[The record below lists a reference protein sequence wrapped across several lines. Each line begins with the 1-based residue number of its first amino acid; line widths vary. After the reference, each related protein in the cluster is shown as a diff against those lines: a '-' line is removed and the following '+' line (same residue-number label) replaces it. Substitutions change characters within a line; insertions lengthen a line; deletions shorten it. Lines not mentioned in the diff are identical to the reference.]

1 MTQTVIRKMTA
12 NEETLGFQTEV
23 KQLLHLMV
31 HSLYSN
37 REIFL
42 RELISNANDACDKLR
57 FLALDAPDLMEAD
70 AEMSVRISIDP
81 ESKELVISDNGIGMT
96 RDDVISNLG
105 TIAKSGTAEFIKNLS
120 GDSKQDANLIG
131 QFGVGFYSAFIVAD
145 GVVVR
150 TRRAGN
156 NAADA
161 VEWSSDGDGQYT
173 IKTIEKAERGTEIR
187 LTLKEDASE
196 FGETYRIRHLVTK
209 YSDHVSIPV
218 YLKNDVEKDDESEA
232 KSEWDQVNQATA
244 LWTRPRTEITDEEY
258 TEFYKHVAHDFEDPM
273 TWSHH
278 KVEGKSEYTGL
289 LYVPARA
296 PYDLWNR
303 ESPRGLKLYVQRV
316 FIMDRAEEFLPLYL
330 RFIRGVVD
338 SSDLS
343 LNVSREI
350 LQKDARV
357 EAMKS
362 AVTRRAL
369 DMLAKLAKDDSE
381 KYQKFWEM
389 FGECLKEGPAEDH
402 QNKERITKLLRF
414 ASTHASTPAQNVGVE
429 DYIARM
435 VDGQKDI
442 YYLVAESHTNGLGSP
457 YLEAFKKRGIEV
469 LVLSDRIDEWLMGHL
484 QEYKDHQ
491 FADVTRDGLT
501 LPGEGKDEKKEQ
513 NKESK
518 EHKALIKRMKEALT
532 EQVEDVKPSVRLTDS
547 AAVLVLTEHDMGPQM
562 RQIMEAAGQSMPVS
576 KPILEINTD
585 HSLLMRLESEADE
598 SRFQELARLV
608 FDHAQLGAEGKL
620 DDAPGYLKRVNAL
633 LTELS
638 V

>member
-70 AEMSVRISIDP
+70 AEMSVRISVDP

-145 GVVVR
+145 RVVVR

-156 NAADA
+156 EAADA
-161 VEWSSDGDGQYT
+161 VQWSSDGDGQYT

-402 QNKERITKLLRF
+402 QNKERIIKLLRF
-414 ASTHASTPAQNVGVE
+414 ASTHASMPAQNVGVE

-442 YYLVAESHTNGLGSP
+442 YYLVAESHTNALGSP

-491 FADVTRDGLT
+491 FVDVTRDGLE

-513 NKESK
+513 KKESK

-562 RQIMEAAGQSMPVS
+562 RQIMEAAGQAMPVS

-585 HSLLMRLESEADE
+585 HSLLIRLESEADE
-598 SRFQELARLV
+598 GRFKELARLV

>member
-70 AEMSVRISIDP
+70 AEMSVRISVDP

-145 GVVVR
+145 RVVVR

-156 NAADA
+156 DAADA

-244 LWTRPRTEITDEEY
+244 LWTRSRTEITDEEY

-402 QNKERITKLLRF
+402 QNKERIIKLLRF
-414 ASTHASTPAQNVGVE
+414 ASTHASMPAQNVGVE

-442 YYLVAESHTNGLGSP
+442 YYLVAESHTNALGSP

-491 FADVTRDGLT
+491 FVDVTRDGLE

-513 NKESK
+513 KKESK

-562 RQIMEAAGQSMPVS
+562 RQIMEAAGQAMPVS

-585 HSLLMRLESEADE
+585 HSLLIRLESEADE
-598 SRFQELARLV
+598 GRFKELARLV

>member
-12 NEETLGFQTEV
+12 NEEILGFQTEV

-70 AEMSVRISIDP
+70 AEMSVRISVDP
-81 ESKELVISDNGIGMT
+81 GSKELVISDNGIGMT

-145 GVVVR
+145 RVVVR

-156 NAADA
+156 DAADA

-381 KYQKFWEM
+381 KYQKFWKM

-442 YYLVAESHTNGLGSP
+442 YYLVAESHTNALGSP

-491 FADVTRDGLT
+491 FVDVTRDGLE

-513 NKESK
+513 KKESK

-562 RQIMEAAGQSMPVS
+562 RQIMEAAGQAMPVS

-598 SRFQELARLV
+598 GRFKELARLV

>member
-145 GVVVR
+145 RVVVR

-156 NAADA
+156 DAADA

-218 YLKNDVEKDDESEA
+218 SLKNDVEKDDESEA

-429 DYIARM
+429 DYIARL

-442 YYLVAESHTNGLGSP
+442 YYLVAESHTNALGSP

-491 FADVTRDGLT
+491 FVDVTRDGLE

-513 NKESK
+513 KKESK

-562 RQIMEAAGQSMPVS
+562 RQIMEAAGQAMPVS

-598 SRFQELARLV
+598 GRFKELARLV

>member
-70 AEMSVRISIDP
+70 AEMSVRISVDP

-145 GVVVR
+145 RVVVR

-156 NAADA
+156 DAADA

-173 IKTIEKAERGTEIR
+173 IKTIDKAERGTEIR

-442 YYLVAESHTNGLGSP
+442 YYLVAESHTNALGSP

-491 FADVTRDGLT
+491 FVDVTRDGLE

-513 NKESK
+513 KKESK

-562 RQIMEAAGQSMPVS
+562 RQIMEAAGQAMPVS

-598 SRFQELARLV
+598 GRFKELARLV

>member
-70 AEMSVRISIDP
+70 AEMSVRISVDP

-145 GVVVR
+145 RVVVR

-156 NAADA
+156 DAADA

-218 YLKNDVEKDDESEA
+218 YLKNDVEKDDESET

-402 QNKERITKLLRF
+402 QNKERIIKLLRF
-414 ASTHASTPAQNVGVE
+414 ASTHASMPAQNVGVE

-442 YYLVAESHTNGLGSP
+442 YYLVAESHTNALGSP

-491 FADVTRDGLT
+491 FVDVTRDGLE

-513 NKESK
+513 KKESK

-562 RQIMEAAGQSMPVS
+562 RQIMEAAGQAMPVS

-585 HSLLMRLESEADE
+585 HSLLIRLESEADE
-598 SRFQELARLV
+598 GRFKELARLV

>member
-1 MTQTVIRKMTA
+1 MAA

-57 FLALDAPDLMEAD
+57 FLALDSPDLMETD
-70 AEMSVRISIDP
+70 AEMSVRISVDP

-145 GVVVR
+145 SVVVK

-156 NAADA
+156 DAADA

-173 IKTIEKAERGTEIR
+173 IKTIVKAERGTEIR

-218 YLKNDVEKDDESEA
+218 YLKNDIEKDDSSEV

-278 KVEGKSEYTGL
+278 KVEGKSDYTGL

-414 ASTHASTPAQNVGVE
+414 ASTHASTPVQNVGVE
-429 DYIARM
+429 DYIGRM

-442 YYLVAESHTNGLGSP
+442 YYLVAESHTNALGSP

-484 QEYKDHQ
+484 QEYKDHP
-491 FADVTRDGLT
+491 FVDVTRDGLE

-513 NKESK
+513 KKESK

-562 RQIMEAAGQSMPVS
+562 RQIMEAAGQAMPVS

-598 SRFQELARLV
+598 GRFKELARLV

>member
-1 MTQTVIRKMTA
+1 MTKTVIRKMTA

-145 GVVVR
+145 RVVVK

-156 NAADA
+156 DAADA

-187 LTLKEDASE
+187 LTLKEDAGE

-218 YLKNDVEKDDESEA
+218 YLKNDVEKDDESKA

-414 ASTHASTPAQNVGVE
+414 ASTHASTPAQNVGVD
-429 DYIARM
+429 DYIARL

-442 YYLVAESHTNGLGSP
+442 YYLVAESHTNALGSP

-491 FADVTRDGLT
+491 FVDVTRDGLE

-513 NKESK
+513 KKESK
-518 EHKALIKRMKEALT
+518 EHKALLKRMKEALT

-562 RQIMEAAGQSMPVS
+562 RQIMEAAGQAMPVS

-598 SRFQELARLV
+598 GRFQELARLV

>member
-1 MTQTVIRKMTA
+1 M
-12 NEETLGFQTEV
+12 
-23 KQLLHLMV
+23 
-31 HSLYSN
+31 
-37 REIFL
+37 
-42 RELISNANDACDKLR
+42 
-57 FLALDAPDLMEAD
+57 
-70 AEMSVRISIDP
+70 
-81 ESKELVISDNGIGMT
+81 
-96 RDDVISNLG
+96 
-105 TIAKSGTAEFIKNLS
+105 
-120 GDSKQDANLIG
+120 
-131 QFGVGFYSAFIVAD
+131 
-145 GVVVR
+145 
-150 TRRAGN
+150 
-156 NAADA
+156 
-161 VEWSSDGDGQYT
+161 
-173 IKTIEKAERGTEIR
+173 
-187 LTLKEDASE
+187 
-196 FGETYRIRHLVTK
+196 
-209 YSDHVSIPV
+209 

-244 LWTRPRTEITDEEY
+244 LWTRPRTEITDDEY

-442 YYLVAESHTNGLGSP
+442 YYLVAESHTNALGSP

-491 FADVTRDGLT
+491 FVDVTRDGLE

-513 NKESK
+513 KKESK

-562 RQIMEAAGQSMPVS
+562 RQIMEAAGQAMPVS

-598 SRFQELARLV
+598 GRFKELARLV

>member
-70 AEMSVRISIDP
+70 AEMSVRISVDP

-145 GVVVR
+145 RVVVR

-156 NAADA
+156 DAADA

-244 LWTRPRTEITDEEY
+244 LWTRPRTEITNEEY

-402 QNKERITKLLRF
+402 QNKERIIKLLRF
-414 ASTHASTPAQNVGVE
+414 ASTHASMPAQNVGVE

-442 YYLVAESHTNGLGSP
+442 YYLVAESHTNALGSP

-491 FADVTRDGLT
+491 FVDVTRDGLE

-513 NKESK
+513 KKESK

-562 RQIMEAAGQSMPVS
+562 RQIMEAAGQAMPVS

-598 SRFQELARLV
+598 GRFKELARLV

>member
-70 AEMSVRISIDP
+70 AEMSVRISVDP

-145 GVVVR
+145 RVVVR

-156 NAADA
+156 DAADA

-273 TWSHH
+273 SWSHH

-442 YYLVAESHTNGLGSP
+442 YYLVAESHTNALGSP

-491 FADVTRDGLT
+491 FVDVTRDGLE

-513 NKESK
+513 KKESK

-562 RQIMEAAGQSMPVS
+562 RQIMEAAGQAMPVS

-598 SRFQELARLV
+598 GRFKELARLV

>member
-70 AEMSVRISIDP
+70 AEMSVRISVDP

-145 GVVVR
+145 RVVVR

-156 NAADA
+156 DAADA

-414 ASTHASTPAQNVGVE
+414 ASTHASTPAQNVSVE

-442 YYLVAESHTNGLGSP
+442 YYLVAESHTNALGSP

-491 FADVTRDGLT
+491 FVDVTRDGLE

-513 NKESK
+513 KKESK

-562 RQIMEAAGQSMPVS
+562 RQIMEAAGQAMPVS

-598 SRFQELARLV
+598 GRFKELARLV

>member
-70 AEMSVRISIDP
+70 AEMSVRISVDP

-145 GVVVR
+145 RVVVR

-156 NAADA
+156 DAADA

-232 KSEWDQVNQATA
+232 KSEWDQVNQVTA

-442 YYLVAESHTNGLGSP
+442 YYLVAESHTNALGSP

-491 FADVTRDGLT
+491 FVDVTRDGLE

-513 NKESK
+513 KKESK

-562 RQIMEAAGQSMPVS
+562 RQIMEAAGQAMPVS

-598 SRFQELARLV
+598 GRFKELARLV

>member
-70 AEMSVRISIDP
+70 AEMSVRISVDP

-145 GVVVR
+145 RVVVR

-156 NAADA
+156 DAADA

-402 QNKERITKLLRF
+402 QNKERIIKLLRF
-414 ASTHASTPAQNVGVE
+414 ASTHASMPAQNVGVE

-442 YYLVAESHTNGLGSP
+442 YYLVAESHTNALGSP

-491 FADVTRDGLT
+491 FVDVTRDGLE

-513 NKESK
+513 KKESK

-562 RQIMEAAGQSMPVS
+562 RQIMEAAGQAMPVS

-585 HSLLMRLESEADE
+585 HSLLIRLESEADE
-598 SRFQELARLV
+598 GRFKELARLV

>member
-1 MTQTVIRKMTA
+1 MAA

-57 FLALDAPDLMEAD
+57 FLALDSPDLMETD
-70 AEMSVRISIDP
+70 AEMSVRISVDP

-145 GVVVR
+145 SVVVK

-156 NAADA
+156 DAADA

-173 IKTIEKAERGTEIR
+173 IKTIVKAERGTEIR

-218 YLKNDVEKDDESEA
+218 YLKNDIEKDDSSEV

-278 KVEGKSEYTGL
+278 KVEGKSDYTGL

-414 ASTHASTPAQNVGVE
+414 ASTHASTPVQNVGVE
-429 DYIARM
+429 DYIGRM

-442 YYLVAESHTNGLGSP
+442 YYLVAESHTNALGSP

-484 QEYKDHQ
+484 QEYKDHP
-491 FADVTRDGLT
+491 FVDVTRDGLE

-513 NKESK
+513 KKESK

-562 RQIMEAAGQSMPVS
+562 RQIMEAAGQAMPVS

-598 SRFQELARLV
+598 SQFKELARLV

>member
-1 MTQTVIRKMTA
+1 
-12 NEETLGFQTEV
+12 
-23 KQLLHLMV
+23 V

-57 FLALDAPDLMEAD
+57 FLALDAPDLMETD
-70 AEMSVRISIDP
+70 AEMSVRISVDP
-81 ESKELVISDNGIGMT
+81 ESKELVIGDNGIGMT
-96 RDDVISNLG
+96 REDVISNLG

-145 GVVVR
+145 RVVVR

-156 NAADA
+156 DAADA

-350 LQKDARV
+350 LRKDARV

-442 YYLVAESHTNGLGSP
+442 YYLVAESHTNALGSP

-491 FADVTRDGLT
+491 FVDVTRDGLE

-513 NKESK
+513 KKESK

-562 RQIMEAAGQSMPVS
+562 RQIMEAAGQAMPVS

-598 SRFQELARLV
+598 SRFKELARLV

>member
-70 AEMSVRISIDP
+70 AEMSVRISVDP

-145 GVVVR
+145 RVVVR

-156 NAADA
+156 DAADA

-350 LQKDARV
+350 LQRDARV

-442 YYLVAESHTNGLGSP
+442 YYLVAESHTNALGSP

-491 FADVTRDGLT
+491 FVDVTRDGLE
-501 LPGEGKDEKKEQ
+501 LPGEGKDENKEQ
-513 NKESK
+513 KKESK

-562 RQIMEAAGQSMPVS
+562 RQIMEAAGQAMPVS

-598 SRFQELARLV
+598 GRFKELARLV